1 MVVEN
6 KREKEAYTLFGISKA
21 AGSPDYIVRYEKLR
35 RRLYLGQPVEAL
47 RAFVLV
53 NLMRGK
59 RTGLLLD
66 CCYPSPLALILE
78 IESLT
83 CAIGNH
89 NLNPSDILLRDVT
102 RNQIIKTK
110 AINYFFFYYFDPR
123 SFTLLYAFITIFKFL
138 TFYSRDLTLKDLKFL
153 INQTKV

>member
-1 MVVEN
+1 M
-6 KREKEAYTLFGISKA
+6 FGISKA

-59 RTGLLLD
+59 RTGLPLD
-66 CCYPSPLALILE
+66 WCYLPPLALILE

-83 CAIGNH
+83 CAIENH
-89 NLNPSDILLRDVT
+89 NLNL
-102 RNQIIKTK
+102 
-110 AINYFFFYYFDPR
+110 
-123 SFTLLYAFITIFKFL
+123 
-138 TFYSRDLTLKDLKFL
+138 
-153 INQTKV
+153 

>member
-59 RTGLLLD
+59 RTD
-66 CCYPSPLALILE
+66 CHWIA
-78 IESLT
+78 
-83 CAIGNH
+83 
-89 NLNPSDILLRDVT
+89 V
-102 RNQIIKTK
+102 
-110 AINYFFFYYFDPR
+110 
-123 SFTLLYAFITIFKFL
+123 TLLPL
-138 TFYSRDLTLKDLKFL
+138 H
-153 INQTKV
+153 